1 MTNRR
6 NPALGGFLSGTALVV
21 CAAACRDP
29 VTPPDPVPEPLPLV
43 AVQSL
48 SPAPNALA
56 VPRDAELLITFD
68 RPLDDAR
75 LDALDVRVFGRWSGV
90 AEVTVHADEQRR
102 TLRIR
107 TAKAFA
113 AGEEVTATLVAGSYG
128 GAAGEFGLGHTWSF
142 RTASSRGSFA
152 QRGIATL
159 PVRRPG
165 EAHIQT
171 YGAYAGD
178 LNGDGWSDLIL
189 PNERSVDIRIFLNDG
204 TGGYSDFAIVP
215 VPGGVDPS
223 TNEGADLDGDGDIDL
238 VVGNARGSLA
248 AVFFGDGAGGMAHV
262 QNLEVGEG
270 VRGVCLIDFENDGDA
285 DLVAT
290 AFGAD
295 RVALFRNS
303 GGTFARVGTVDVG
316 DGEWSCAPG
325 DVNGDGLMDVFIGTR
340 RSDEV
345 VTLVSRGDGTFET
358 MGRIASGDAW
368 MLASGD
374 LDGDGRIDAAAVNGA
389 AASLSILRGGGDGTL
404 SLAGELPL
412 DGFPLA
418 IDAGDLDGD
427 GDLEILASDFDSGR
441 FVIFENLGGSFERRP
456 ESLAARTA
464 ASCAILHDRDN
475 DGDLDITGIDEID
488 DLLFLFENVGG

>member
-1 MTNRR
+1 MTKTR
-6 NPALGGFLSGTALVV
+6 NSALGTLSPGVAMAV
-21 CAAACRDP
+21 CSAACGDP
-29 VTPPDPVPEPLPLV
+29 VTLPGPVPQPLPFV

-48 SPAPNALA
+48 TPAPNARA
-56 VPRDAELLITFD
+56 APRDGALLITFD
-68 RPLDDAR
+68 RPLDR
-75 LDALDVRVFGRWSGV
+75 SRPESLDVRVFGRWSGV
-90 AEVTVHADEQRR
+90 AEVTLELGEQDRA
-102 TLRIR
+102 LRIR
-107 TAKAFA
+107 PSEPFA

-128 GAAGEFGLGHTWSF
+128 GTEGEFGLGYTWTF
-142 RTASSRGSFA
+142 RTTSAAGSFA

-165 EAHIQT
+165 EAHIQA

-189 PNERSVDIRIFLNDG
+189 PNEQSVDIRIFLNDG
-204 TGGYSDFAIVP
+204 AGGYGDFTIVP

-223 TNEGADLDGDGDIDL
+223 TNEGADLDGDGD
-238 VVGNARGSLA
+238 
-248 AVFFGDGAGGMAHV
+248 
-262 QNLEVGEG
+262 
-270 VRGVCLIDFENDGDA
+270 A

-290 AFGAD
+290 AFKAN

-303 GGTFARVGTVDVG
+303 GGTFSRIGTMDVG

-325 DVNGDGLMDVFIGTR
+325 DVNGDGLMDVFVGTR

-345 VTLVSRGDGTFET
+345 IALASRGDGTFEAL
-358 MGRIASGDAW
+358 GRVSSGDAW

-374 LDGDGRIDAAAVNGA
+374 LDGDGRVDAAAVNGA
-389 AASLSILRGGGDGTL
+389 AASLAILRGGPEGAL
-404 SLAGELPL
+404 SLAEEHPL

-427 GDLEILASDFDSGR
+427 GDLDILTSDFDSGH
-441 FVIFENLGGSFERRP
+441 FVIFENAGGRFLRRP
-456 ESLAARTA
+456 EVLAARTA